1 MGLIKA
7 AFGAAGGIMA
17 EQWKEYFYC
26 EAIPLMMAMCR
37 DDAGKKSRRVFCCR
51 SVPAPGGCGLLFQR
65 SSGR

>member
-26 EAIPLMMAMCR
+26 E
-37 DDAGKKSRRVFCCR
+37 KEKRRLRV
-51 SVPAPGGCGLLFQR
+51 VPATPRGMITSLPTALSLPWQTVNVCSL
-65 SSGR
+65 